1 MGIYNHLLFPQTF
14 IFLVKLQRET
24 FTKFSTDNMG
34 SSLRFFLFHRD
45 SFYRHIPWEGFGGPK
60 KDQIVV
66 SPVKDCDF

>member
-1 MGIYNHLLFPQTF
+1 MGIYNNLLSPQTF

-24 FTKFSTDNMG
+24 FAKFSTNNMG
-34 SSLRFFLFHRD
+34 SSLRFFLFHQN
-45 SFYRHIPWEGFGGPK
+45 SFYRHIPWEEFGGSE